1 MSLPQGK
8 KRALETE
15 MADIPAR
22 KQPIC
27 MHPHSRVKLSASMT
41 CSKTL
46 RSLLNRDTIEVCNR
60 IIPTLSEDD
69 PCLVVQLPDASAIHQ
84 ALLLPSCPADL
95 VVGVDENQSM
105 ANFRHW
111 LVQRAHQVVGVADK
125 LVEAPL
131 TTCCIICPA
140 NRPIIYHTSNC
151 IFFNGHLLF
160 RQLAYLQLRCTFMWI
175 ELGDKT
181 SYRLKCLHVNTTKP
195 FSRLFGQHKH
205 MPAPLSNPF
214 HLNNDGDC
222 RYANCLDSSC
232 PLQYLPSLV

>member
-8 KRALETE
+8 EGALETE
-15 MADIPAR
+15 MTDIPAR

-27 MHPHSRVKLSASMT
+27 VHPHSRVKLSASMT

-95 VVGVDENQSM
+95 LVGVDENQSM

-131 TTCCIICPA
+131 TTCWHHLSSQQA
-140 NRPIIYHTSNC
+140 NHISN
-151 IFFNGHLLF
+151 
-160 RQLAYLQLRCTFMWI
+160 QQWQ
-175 ELGDKT
+175 
-181 SYRLKCLHVNTTKP
+181 V
-195 FSRLFGQHKH
+195 QV
-205 MPAPLSNPF
+205 
-214 HLNNDGDC
+214 
-222 RYANCLDSSC
+222 
-232 PLQYLPSLV
+232 PST